1 MPTLTDKVAIVTG
14 AGRGIGEAVAR
25 AFAAAGARV
34 VVTDLCAESASSVAA
49 SIGEHAIADPLDV
62 REGGDWARVVGE
74 TLDAFGRLDIVV
86 NNAGI
91 TGLGPGEVESP
102 SPDASL
108 STDAPPRHDPEHA
121 SLEAWHA
128 VMRTNLDGVFLG
140 CQHAIRGMRRSLEL
154 GSANAGSIIN
164 IGSRSGVVGI
174 PRAAAY
180 AASKAGVRN
189 HTKSVALYCAEEGL
203 PIRCNVVQP
212 AAVLTPMW
220 DPMLGEGADRERNME
235 AIVADTPLRRFA
247 EPGEV
252 AAMCVYLA
260 SDDSAYVTGAE
271 FTIDGGLLAGSA
283 ATPKGNAATP
293 EGSTGVSN
301 PENDEASSG

>member
-1 MPTLTDKVAIVTG
+1 MSTLTDKVAIVTG
-14 AGRGIGEAVAR
+14 AARGIGEAVAR
-25 AFAAAGARV
+25 AFAAAGGRV
-34 VVTDLCAESASSVAA
+34 VVTDLCAESASGVAA
-49 SIGEHAIADPLDV
+49 SIGAHEIARPLDV
-62 REGGDWARVVGE
+62 REDGDWGRVVGE
-74 TLDAFGRLDIVV
+74 TLDTFGRLDIVV

-91 TGLGPGEVESP
+91 TGLGPGELEQP
-102 SPDASL
+102 SA
-108 STDAPPRHDPEHA
+108 HDPEHA
-121 SLEAWHA
+121 TLEAWRA

-235 AIVADTPLRRFA
+235 ATVADTPLRRFA
-247 EPGEV
+247 EPIEV
-252 AAMCVYLA
+252 AALCVYLA
-260 SDDSAYVTGAE
+260 CDDAAYVTGAE
-271 FTIDGGLLAGSA
+271 FNIDGGLLAGSA
-283 ATPKGNAATP
+283 ATPKGNSATP
-293 EGSTGVSN
+293 KGSAGASA
-301 PENDEASSG
+301 PENGEASSG

>member
-34 VVTDLCAESASSVAA
+34 VVTDLCADSSTRVAA
-49 SIGEHAIADPLDV
+49 SIEGQPEGGAIARPLDV
-62 REGGDWARVVGE
+62 REDGDWARVIGE
-74 TLDAFGRLDIVV
+74 TLNAFGRLDIVV

-91 TGLGPGEVESP
+91 TGLGP
-102 SPDASL
+102 DDL
-108 STDAPPRHDPEHA
+108 SDCKERAGPGDPEHA
-121 SLEAWHA
+121 SLNAWRA

-140 CQHAIRGMRRSLEL
+140 CRHAIRGMRRNLASGG
-154 GSANAGSIIN
+154 GSQNGSIIN

-220 DPMLGEGADRERNME
+220 DPMLGEGPERERNME
-235 AIVADTPLRRFA
+235 AIVADTPLRRLA
-247 EPGEV
+247 APGEV
-252 AAMCVYLA
+252 AALCVYLA
-260 SDDSAYVTGAE
+260 SDDAAYVTGAE
-271 FTIDGGLLAGSA
+271 FNIDGGLLAGSA
-283 ATPKGNAATP
+283 ATPRGNAATP
-293 EGSTGVSN
+293 KGSAGAST
-301 PENDEASSG
+301 PENGEASSG

>member
-1 MPTLTDKVAIVTG
+1 MSTLTDKVAIVTG

-34 VVTDLCAESASSVAA
+34 VVTDLGADACTHVAA
-49 SIGEHAIADPLDV
+49 SIGEHAIARPLDI
-62 REGGDWARVVGE
+62 REDGDWGRVVGE

-91 TGLGPGEVESP
+91 TGLGP
-102 SPDASL
+102 DDL
-108 STDAPPRHDPEHA
+108 SDCKEQAEPGDPEHA
-121 SLEAWHA
+121 SLDAWRA

-140 CQHAIRGMRRSLEL
+140 CRHAIRGMRRSLASGD
-154 GSANAGSIIN
+154 GSQNGSIIN

-247 EPGEV
+247 QPGEV

-260 SDDSAYVTGAE
+260 SDASAYVTGSE
-271 FTIDGGLLAGSA
+271 FNIDGGLLAGSA
-283 ATPKGNAATP
+283 ATPRGNAPAQNA
-293 EGSTGVSN
+293 GDG
-301 PENDEASSG
+301 ASSG

>member
-1 MPTLTDKVAIVTG
+1 MSTLTDKVAIVTG
-14 AGRGIGEAVAR
+14 AGRGIGGAVAR

-34 VVTDLCAESASSVAA
+34 VVTDLCAESASSIAA
-49 SIGEHAIADPLDV
+49 SIGAHAIARQLDV
-62 REGGDWARVVGE
+62 REDGDWGRVVGE

-91 TGLGPGEVESP
+91 TGVGPSEVEPP
-102 SPDASL
+102 SA
-108 STDAPPRHDPEHA
+108 HDPEHA
-121 SLEAWHA
+121 SFEAWRA

-140 CQHAIRGMRRSLEL
+140 CQHAIRGMRRSLEM
-154 GSANAGSIIN
+154 GDGTAGSIIN

-220 DPMLGEGADRERNME
+220 DPMLGDGADRERNMQ
-235 AIVADTPLRRFA
+235 AIVADTPLQRFA
-247 EPGEV
+247 EPSEV

-260 SDDSAYVTGAE
+260 SDDAAYVTGAE
-271 FTIDGGLLAGSA
+271 FNIDGGLLAGSA
-283 ATPKGNAATP
+283 ATPKGSAGASTP
-293 EGSTGVSN
+293 ENG
-301 PENDEASSG
+301 EASSG

>member
-14 AGRGIGEAVAR
+14 GGRGIGEAVAR
-25 AFAAAGARV
+25 AFAGAGARV
-34 VVTDLCAESASSVAA
+34 VVTDLCAETASSVAT
-49 SIGEHAIADPLDV
+49 SIGTHAIARRLDV
-62 REGGDWARVVGE
+62 REDGDWRRVIDE

-91 TGLGPGEVESP
+91 TGLGPGEVEQP
-102 SPDASL
+102 SA
-108 STDAPPRHDPEHA
+108 HDPEHA
-121 SLEAWHA
+121 SLDAWRA

-140 CQHAIRGMRRSLEL
+140 CRHAIRGMRRSFEMA
-154 GSANAGSIIN
+154 GKAGAGESDSASPSRTGSIIN

-220 DPMLGEGADRERNME
+220 NPMLGEGDDRERNMA

-247 EPGEV
+247 QPGEV

-283 ATPKGNAATP
+283 ATPPADQGRR
-293 EGSTGVSN
+293 
-301 PENDEASSG
+301 D

>member
-1 MPTLTDKVAIVTG
+1 MSTLTDKVAIVTG

-34 VVTDLCAESASSVAA
+34 VVTDLCADSASSVAA
-49 SIGEHAIADPLDV
+49 SIGAHAIARRLDV
-62 REGGDWARVVGE
+62 REDGDWGRVVGE

-91 TGLGPGEVESP
+91 TGLGPGEVEQP
-102 SPDASL
+102 SP
-108 STDAPPRHDPEHA
+108 HDPEHA
-121 SLEAWHA
+121 SLDAWRA

-140 CQHAIRGMRRSLEL
+140 CRHAIRGMRRSLEL

-189 HTKSVALYCAEEGL
+189 HTKSVALYCAEVGL

-220 DPMLGEGADRERNME
+220 DPMLGEGAERARNMQ

-247 EPGEV
+247 QPSEV

-260 SDDSAYVTGAE
+260 SDDAAYVTGAE

-283 ATPKGNAATP
+283 ATPSAP
-293 EGSTGVSN
+293 
-301 PENDEASSG
+301 PR